1 MRNLDVYLQE
11 QRQHE
16 PRQLHW
22 YGHVQPVW
30 SRSDVAIKSTALLT
44 ALEGAWVHA
53 QAPFFAYIDLRE
65 TPNALDALCP
75 KALTCGVMN
84 QSEKRGSLNRV
95 SSKNRIPFGFTGT
108 SAVLAVA
115 IMGWCG
121 AIHGAEIHEAAE
133 LGDLEKV
140 RAYLEQ
146 DPKQINAT
154 DSKGRTV
161 LGRAARSGKKELVEF
176 LLEKGATED
185 IFAAAIV
192 GHTDKVA
199 ALLKQDPKLIN
210 ARDSDGKTALH
221 WAALYGQTKVME
233 LLLANKADVNS
244 LDEDGFTPLHWAATF
259 NQSDAVKLLL
269 ANKANMN
276 LKVQK
281 YGWTPLRLA
290 VIHGHMA
297 TAEALLN
304 GGADPNLKDEEN
316 IPLLNQAVI
325 RGKKEMVGLLLDKK
339 ADVNKKDSEGE
350 TALDE
355 AEEQGNKEIIEF
367 LRQHGAKGK

>member
-1 MRNLDVYLQE
+1 
-11 QRQHE
+11 
-16 PRQLHW
+16 
-22 YGHVQPVW
+22 
-30 SRSDVAIKSTALLT
+30 
-44 ALEGAWVHA
+44 
-53 QAPFFAYIDLRE
+53 
-65 TPNALDALCP
+65 
-75 KALTCGVMN
+75 MN
-84 QSEKRGSLNRV
+84 QSEKRGSLNRL

-108 SAVLAVA
+108 RAVLAMA

-121 AIHGAEIHEAAE
+121 AIQGAEIHEVAE

-161 LGRAARSGKKELVEF
+161 LGRAERSGKKELVEF

-185 IFAAAIV
+185 IFAATIV

-221 WAALYGQTKVME
+221 WAALYGQNKVME

-276 LKVQK
+276 HQGPEVRVDASAACGDPWP
-281 YGWTPLRLA
+281 YGDGRSS
-290 VIHGHMA
+290 V
-297 TAEALLN
+297 E
-304 GGADPNLKDEEN
+304 
-316 IPLLNQAVI
+316 
-325 RGKKEMVGLLLDKK
+325 
-339 ADVNKKDSEGE
+339 
-350 TALDE
+350 
-355 AEEQGNKEIIEF
+355 
-367 LRQHGAKGK
+367 

>member
-1 MRNLDVYLQE
+1 
-11 QRQHE
+11 
-16 PRQLHW
+16 
-22 YGHVQPVW
+22 
-30 SRSDVAIKSTALLT
+30 
-44 ALEGAWVHA
+44 
-53 QAPFFAYIDLRE
+53 
-65 TPNALDALCP
+65 
-75 KALTCGVMN
+75 MN
-84 QSEKRGSLNRV
+84 QSEKRGSLNRL
-95 SSKNRIPFGFTGT
+95 SSKNRIPFGFTGI
-108 SAVLAVA
+108 SAVLAVT

-121 AIHGAEIHEAAE
+121 AIHGAEIHEASE

-140 RAYLEQ
+140 RAYLEK

-154 DSKGRTV
+154 DSKVRTV

-199 ALLKQDPKLIN
+199 AFLKQDPKLIN
-210 ARDSDGKTALH
+210 ARDSGGKTALH

-233 LLLANKADVNS
+233 LLLAKKADVNS

-269 ANKANMN
+269 ANKANMS

-281 YGWTPLRLA
+281 YGWTALRLA

-325 RGKKEMVGLLLDKK
+325 RGKKEMIGLLLDKK
-339 ADVNKKDSEGE
+339 ADLNKKDSEGE

>member
-1 MRNLDVYLQE
+1 
-11 QRQHE
+11 
-16 PRQLHW
+16 
-22 YGHVQPVW
+22 
-30 SRSDVAIKSTALLT
+30 
-44 ALEGAWVHA
+44 
-53 QAPFFAYIDLRE
+53 
-65 TPNALDALCP
+65 
-75 KALTCGVMN
+75 MN

-95 SSKNRIPFGFTGT
+95 SSKNRIPFGFTGM
-108 SAVLAVA
+108 SAVLGVA

-121 AIHGAEIHEAAE
+121 AIQGAEIHETAE

-140 RAYLEQ
+140 KAYVEK

-161 LGRAARSGKKELVEF
+161 LARAERSGKKELVEF
-176 LLEKGATED
+176 LLEKGASED

-199 ALLKQDPKLIN
+199 AFLKQDPKLIN
-210 ARDSDGKTALH
+210 ARDGEGKTALH
-221 WAALYGQTKVME
+221 WAALYGQGKVME

-304 GGADPNLKDEEN
+304 SGADPNLKDDDN

-325 RGKKEMVGLLLDKK
+325 RGKKEMIGLLLANK
-339 ADVNKKDSEGE
+339 ADLNKKDSEGE

-367 LRQHGAKGK
+367 LRQLGAKGK

>member
-1 MRNLDVYLQE
+1 
-11 QRQHE
+11 
-16 PRQLHW
+16 
-22 YGHVQPVW
+22 
-30 SRSDVAIKSTALLT
+30 
-44 ALEGAWVHA
+44 
-53 QAPFFAYIDLRE
+53 
-65 TPNALDALCP
+65 
-75 KALTCGVMN
+75 MN

-95 SSKNRIPFGFTGT
+95 SSKNRIPFGFSGT

-121 AIHGAEIHEAAE
+121 AIQGAEIHEAAE

-140 RAYLEQ
+140 RAYLEK

-161 LGRAARSGKKELVEF
+161 LGRAARSGKKEFVEF
-176 LLEKGATED
+176 LLEKGASED
-185 IFAAAIV
+185 IFSAAIV

-199 ALLKQDPKLIN
+199 TFLKQDPNLIN
-210 ARDSDGKTALH
+210 ARDSDGRTALH
-221 WAALYGQTKVME
+221 WAALYGQKKVME
-233 LLLANKADVNS
+233 LLLATKADVNS

-276 LKVQK
+276 LKVPK
-281 YGWTPLRLA
+281 YGWTALRLA

-304 GGADPNLKDEEN
+304 AGADPNVKDEEN
-316 IPLLNQAVI
+316 IPLLHQAII
-325 RGKKEMVGLLLDKK
+325 RGKKEMVELLLAKK
-339 ADVNKKDSEGE
+339 ANVNTKDSQGE

-355 AEEQGNKEIIEF
+355 ALEQGNKEIIE
-367 LRQHGAKGK
+367 LVRQYGGKGK